1 MGFYVAM
8 IKGKGMS
15 SIAQNSS
22 ITLEL
27 EVFLPVW
34 KSNDRVPGFMKQ
46 NDNLN
51 MLRSLED
58 QDIKDDLKWSLRSL
72 QLM

>member
-1 MGFYVAM
+1 
-8 IKGKGMS
+8 
-15 SIAQNSS
+15 
-22 ITLEL
+22 
-27 EVFLPVW
+27 
-34 KSNDRVPGFMKQ
+34 MKQ